1 MKQSYIGVV
10 VLFVVGLL
18 TVGMFLVVSHVL
30 GPHRRTSAKDAPY
43 ESGVEPLG
51 DTRQRF
57 SVKFYLVAVLFIVF
71 DVEVVF
77 LFPWAV
83 VFRELGLL
91 GLVEA
96 LIFLGVLCVG
106 LMYAW
111 RKGALDWD

>member
-1 MKQSYIGVV
+1 MKEQYIGVV
-10 VLFVVGLL
+10 VLFVVALL
-18 TVGMFLVVSHVL
+18 TAGMFLMVSYVL
-30 GPHRRTSAKDAPY
+30 GPRRRTTAKDAPY

-77 LFPWAV
+77 LYPWAV
-83 VFRELGLL
+83 VFRKLGLL

-96 LIFLGVLCVG
+96 LIFLGVLCIG